1 MVTVVL
7 PYIKS
12 ARAGVERLGKIVQE
26 HGAAEADGILFADKD
41 EAWYME
47 IGSGHHY
54 VAQRIPDDSYAV
66 VANQLAIQVID
77 FNDKRISLPLPI
89 FKISFIKIISG
100 QRINHLI
107 LD

>member
-1 MVTVVL
+1 MITVVL
-7 PYIKS
+7 PFIRS
-12 ARAGVERLGKIVQE
+12 AREGVERLGKIIQNME
-26 HGAAEADGILFADKD
+26 LPKQTGFWSADRD

-77 FNDKRISLPLPI
+77 FDKRISLPLLA